1 MREIRV
7 RENEAGQRLD
17 KYLRKYFPSAPDS
30 FLYKML
36 RRKNILLNG
45 KKARGSSPINVGDT
59 IRLYLSEE
67 TIEKF
72 RQDKDTPKAFSH
84 PAAAGNDWN
93 LPASIIYENAHVLIL
108 NKPVGFLSQK
118 AAPQDV
124 SVVEYVTRYLLESGQ
139 LDRED
144 LRTFHPAVCNRL
156 DRNTSGLIIAGK
168 SLKGLQVMDR
178 LLRGRAIGKYYLCL
192 VFGKITREQQIF
204 GWLVK
209 DPSTNRVS
217 VTQKKPDRK
226 AGNVSCA
233 EIETA
238 YQPLAW
244 SEDLTLLRVRLLTGK
259 PHQIRAHLASEGHPL
274 AGDHKYGNRNL
285 NEEFRRRYGIRSQLL
300 HAYELRFPAMPD
312 PLQDLSEKVLQAAV
326 PPSFYT
332 VIKETLWEHGTQEA
346 LEVLH

>member
-7 RENEAGQRLD
+7 QENEAGQRLD

-45 KKARGSSPINVGDT
+45 KKAQGSSLLCVGDV
-59 IRLYLSEE
+59 ICLYLSED

-72 RQDKDTPKAFSH
+72 RQSQDMAENLSGSSGADTCWDVS
-84 PAAAGNDWN
+84 
-93 LPASIIYENAHVLIL
+93 ASIIYENPHILIL
-108 NKPVGFLSQK
+108 NKPVGILSQK

-124 SVVEYVTRYLLESGQ
+124 SVVECVTRYLLDSGQ
-139 LDRED
+139 LTEEE

-168 SLKGLQVMDR
+168 SLAGLQIMDK
-178 LLRGRAIGKYYLCL
+178 LLRRREIGKYYLCA
-192 VFGKITREQQIF
+192 VFGRITRKQQIS

-209 DPSTNRVS
+209 DPETNRVTVS
-217 VTQKKPDRK
+217 ARKPDREEEK
-226 AGNVSCA
+226 TSSAK
-233 EIETA
+233 IETA
-238 YQPLAW
+238 YQPLAF
-244 SEDLTLLRVRLLTGK
+244 SKDVTLLRVHLLTGK

-274 AGDHKYGNRNL
+274 VGDYKYGNRKL
-285 NEEFRRRYGIRSQLL
+285 NEEYRRRYGIGSQLL
-300 HAYELRFPAMPD
+300 HAYELWFPSMPD
-312 PLQDLSEKVLQAAV
+312 PLQDLSGKVLQAPV
-326 PPSFYT
+326 PSSFYT

-346 LEVLH
+346 LEVQH